1 MPKDDVDKESIMDNV
16 NKSGMKNERATA
28 ELLLRSNRWAV
39 VGANNNTEK
48 YGNIIYKRLKAE
60 GREVYA
66 VNPLYETVDGDPCY
80 PDLSSLP
87 AMPEVVNMVVT
98 PKRGYAVVD
107 EAEKL
112 GISHVWFQPGTHDDD
127 LLSYTE
133 EKGMTALTAC
143 VLVALNW

>member
-1 MPKDDVDKESIMDNV
+1 MDNK
-16 NKSGMKNERATA
+16 NKAGMNNDRETA

-39 VGANNNTEK
+39 VGANNNPEK

-66 VNPLYETVDGDPCY
+66 VNPLYETVDGDTCY
-80 PDLSSLP
+80 PDLTSLP
-87 AMPEVVNMVVT
+87 AIPEVVNMVVT

-112 GISHVWFQPGTHDDD
+112 GISHMWFQPGTHDTD

-133 EKGMTALTAC
+133 EKGLTALTAC

>member
-1 MPKDDVDKESIMDNV
+1 MENTTNV
-16 NKSGMKNERATA
+16 GMKNDRDTA
-28 ELLLRSNRWAV
+28 ELLLQSNRWAV
-39 VGANNNTEK
+39 VGANNNPEK

-66 VNPLYETVDGDPCY
+66 VNPLYDTVDGDTCY
-80 PDLSSLP
+80 PDLTSLP
-87 AMPEVVNMVVT
+87 VRPDVVNMVVT

-107 EAEKL
+107 EAEAL
-112 GISHVWFQPGTHDDD
+112 GIRHMWFQPGTHDDE
-127 LLSYTE
+127 LLEYTE